1 MNLQILAEDRRCC
14 IRNRMFAIPFLPT
27 YVHVFFGIARGREED
42 AAVSA
47 GQEAVATA
55 RFAKVT
61 IAAVAAAA
69 APAAATVVVM
79 FCADGAAAA
88 AAGAGGGDA
97 VAGADVTRNEGEAVA
112 GSGSAGS
119 PKAAEDRT
127 VGQSLHDKR
136 H

>member
-1 MNLQILAEDRRCC
+1 MSHVRV
-14 IRNRMFAIPFLPT
+14 RNPLSCLLT
-27 YVHVFFGIARGREED
+27 YVHVFFGIARGRDED

-61 IAAVAAAA
+61 IAVVAAAA
-69 APAAATVVVM
+69 APAAATVVVVM

>member
-1 MNLQILAEDRRCC
+1 M
-14 IRNRMFAIPFLPT
+14 PT

-61 IAAVAAAA
+61 IAVVVAAGA
-69 APAAATVVVM
+69 APAAAAAAVVM
-79 FCADGAAAA
+79 FCADDAAA
-88 AAGAGGGDA
+88 AAGAGGGGA

-112 GSGSAGS
+112 ETGSAGS
-119 PKAAEDRT
+119 PRAAEDRT
-127 VGQSLHDKR
+127 VGQSLHDER

>member
-1 MNLQILAEDRRCC
+1 M
-14 IRNRMFAIPFLPT
+14 PT

-61 IAAVAAAA
+61 IAVVAAAA
-69 APAAATVVVM
+69 APAAATVVAVM

-127 VGQSLHDKR
+127 VGQSLQDKR

>member
-1 MNLQILAEDRRCC
+1 M
-14 IRNRMFAIPFLPT
+14 PT

-55 RFAKVT
+55 RFAKGT
-61 IAAVAAAA
+61 IAVVVAAGA
-69 APAAATVVVM
+69 AP
-79 FCADGAAAA
+79 AA
-88 AAGAGGGDA
+88 AAGAGGGGA

-112 GSGSAGS
+112 ETGSAGS
-119 PKAAEDRT
+119 PRAAEDRT